1 MRLATAATVVPSEPS
16 HFTPVTE
23 GGVVFRG
30 VQVEKGADVE
40 NCILFKGTVVKKG
53 AIMRHVITDK
63 HVVISENRTLM
74 GSENYP
80 LVIGR
85 DTEV

>member
-1 MRLATAATVVPSEPS
+1 M
-16 HFTPVTE
+16 
-23 GGVVFRG
+23 
-30 VQVEKGADVE
+30 
-40 NCILFKGTVVKKG
+40 VKKG

>member
-1 MRLATAATVVPSEPS
+1 
-16 HFTPVTE
+16 
-23 GGVVFRG
+23 
-30 VQVEKGADVE
+30 
-40 NCILFKGTVVKKG
+40 
-53 AIMRHVITDK
+53 MRHVITDK